1 MVESA
6 ISQGFR
12 VNPHLRPKSSSK
24 PVLRQLHHTR
34 RVEQIR
40 SHRATLREVFDEV
53 KEYSIEGR
61 DLNPENIRLRL
72 IEVRTGSTEARIY
85 FWWNLVWWSI
95 PYEQPIGRQI
105 RFLLWD
111 DGHNAPFGLLGLQSP
126 PLNMEARDRFL
137 KLAPSDL
144 DYWVN
149 QSLSAH
155 RIGALPP
162 YNALLG
168 SKMVALTASC
178 RELRQIYAR
187 KYKDTR
193 TVLRKRHLP
202 AKLLFVTTT
211 SAYGKSSVYDRL
223 TYNGQEVCTY
233 LGLTKGEGTFQIT
246 DKLYESLLTFLKTK
260 GTPIERKGF
269 KKGTSR
275 KLRLVDKALDILGL
289 DLLHHGIQRGV
300 YLFPHAENLAG
311 VVGFNKR
318 PLWRNWTFAELFRFW
333 HRRWAIPRSKRDQQ
347 WQTFVSTRFFK
358 KASRLLK

>member
-1 MVESA
+1 LVASA
-6 ISQGFR
+6 IAQGFR

-24 PVLRQLHHTR
+24 PALRQLHNAR

-40 SHRATLREVFDEV
+40 SHRATLREVLEEV
-53 KEYSIEGR
+53 KEHSIEGGNL
-61 DLNPENIRLRL
+61 DPENIRLRL
-72 IEVRTGSTEARIY
+72 IEVRTGSLESRIY

-95 PYEQPIGRQI
+95 PYEQPIGRQL

-111 DGHNAPFGLLGLQSP
+111 DGHDAPFGLLGLQSP
-126 PLNMEARDRFL
+126 PLNMAARDRYL
-137 KLAPSDL
+137 KLTPGGL

-162 YNALLG
+162 YNMLLG

-178 RELRQIYAR
+178 KELRQIYAR

-223 TYNGQEVCTY
+223 TYNGEDVCTY
-233 LGLTKGEGTFQIT
+233 LGLTKGEGTFQLT
-246 DKLYESLLTFLKTK
+246 DELYKGLLTLLKTK
-260 GTPIERKGF
+260 GTSVERKGF
-269 KKGTSR
+269 KRGTSR
-275 KLRLVDKALDILGL
+275 KLRLVDRALDALGL
-289 DLLHHGIQRGV
+289 DFLNHGVQRGV
-300 YLFPHAENLAG
+300 YLFPHAQNLG
-311 VVGFNKR
+311 NVVSFNRR
-318 PLWRNWTFAELFRFW
+318 PLWRNWTFNELFRFW
-333 HRRWAIPRSKRDQQ
+333 HHRWAIPRSKRDPR
-347 WQTFVSTRFFK
+347 WQLFATTPFFK
-358 KASRLLK
+358 KASRMLK

>member
-1 MVESA
+1 
-6 ISQGFR
+6 
-12 VNPHLRPKSSSK
+12 
-24 PVLRQLHHTR
+24 
-34 RVEQIR
+34 
-40 SHRATLREVFDEV
+40 
-53 KEYSIEGR
+53 
-61 DLNPENIRLRL
+61 
-72 IEVRTGSTEARIY
+72 
-85 FWWNLVWWSI
+85 
-95 PYEQPIGRQI
+95 
-105 RFLLWD
+105 
-111 DGHNAPFGLLGLQSP
+111 
-126 PLNMEARDRFL
+126 
-137 KLAPSDL
+137 
-144 DYWVN
+144 
-149 QSLSAH
+149 
-155 RIGALPP
+155 
-162 YNALLG
+162 
-168 SKMVALTASC
+168 
-178 RELRQIYAR
+178 
-187 KYKDTR
+187 
-193 TVLRKRHLP
+193 
-202 AKLLFVTTT
+202 
-211 SAYGKSSVYDRL
+211 
-223 TYNGQEVCTY
+223 VCTY